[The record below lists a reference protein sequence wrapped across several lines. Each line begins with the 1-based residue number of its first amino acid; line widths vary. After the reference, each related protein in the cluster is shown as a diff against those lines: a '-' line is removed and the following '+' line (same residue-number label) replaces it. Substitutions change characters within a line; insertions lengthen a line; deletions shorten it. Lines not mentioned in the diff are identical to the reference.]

1 MRKVLAY
8 SIVLTG
14 LASLGGG
21 AANGAGQAAS
31 AQTLAALDPTRAGRF
46 ACRGLDATGATL
58 ARRLRQA
65 ERYGNDVGGNGAPG
79 IYDRIPATDLPTGAL
94 DPMAKRYF
102 EQGLALAYGFNHNAA
117 IRSFRRAQALAP
129 DCALCFWGEALAN
142 GPNINAGMDDAGNR
156 AALAALERARALA
169 PQSPPLVQALV
180 AAQARRYSATAD
192 SSSGPNRAALDG
204 AYADAMLGIARRYPQ
219 SDDVAILAAEA
230 AMNTTPWN
238 YFDPATGESRPRIDD
253 AVALAEKVML
263 RSPDDPQAAHLYIH
277 LLEAKDPKR
286 AEAAADQLRQSRPPA
301 LGHLVHM
308 PAHIYFR
315 LGRWQDSIAV
325 NVDAAKADETFLAA
339 VGDDGIVRYGYYPHN
354 VHFIVTSA
362 QMMGDVPLVLS
373 ETTKLTNLLGV
384 DAARALPWIQAIH
397 AAPAFALAQYASPAA
412 TLALTA
418 KPSALAYVEAMRRY
432 ARAVAYAEARDDAG
446 FEAEYAALV
455 AQGSSAGVTDMVAA
469 GFPAPD
475 IVRLAAE
482 VAQGRRAYAKA
493 DYRAA
498 AEHYRR
504 AIALQRTIP
513 YNEPPFWYYP
523 VSQSL
528 GAALFAAGDYAAAGE
543 AFRAALFDAPN
554 SGMALYGLAQ
564 TERKLGHRLEAEA
577 ADAALAKV
585 WVGDRELL
593 RMDRI

>member
-1 MRKVLAY
+1 MRKLLAT
-8 SIVLTG
+8 STILIG
-14 LASLGGG
+14 LASLGGSGAG
-21 AANGAGQAAS
+21 AALSPAK
-31 AQTLAALDPTRAGRF
+31 LAALDPTRAGRV

-58 ARRLRQA
+58 AKRLALA
-65 ERYGNDVGGNGAPG
+65 ERYANDVGGNGAPG
-79 IYDRIPATDLPTGAL
+79 IYDRIPATDLPTDAL

-102 EQGLALAYGFNHNAA
+102 EQGLALAYGFNHKAA

-156 AALAALERARALA
+156 AALAALERARVLA

-180 AAQARRYSATAD
+180 AAQAARYSAAPGAD
-192 SSSGPNRAALDG
+192 RAALDA
-204 AYADAMLGIARRYPQ
+204 AYADAMLAIAADHAD
-219 SDDVAILAAEA
+219 SDDVAILATEA

-238 YFDPATGESRPRIDD
+238 YFDLATGEARPRIER
-253 AVALAEKVML
+253 AVALTERVIA

-277 LLEAKDPKR
+277 LLEARDPKR
-286 AEAAADQLRQSRPPA
+286 AEAAADRLRQSSPPA

-315 LGRWQDSIAV
+315 LGRWKDSIAV
-325 NVDAAKADETFLAA
+325 NIDAAKADEAFLAA
-339 VGDDGIVRYGYYPHN
+339 DGDDGMVRYGYYPHN

-362 QMMGDVPLVLS
+362 QMMGDVPLVMS
-373 ETTKLTNLLGV
+373 ETARLSRIVGV
-384 DAARALPWIQAIH
+384 DAARELPWIQAIH
-397 AAPAFALAQYASPAA
+397 AAPGFALAQYASPDA

-418 KPSALAYVEAMRRY
+418 QPSELAYVEAMRRY
-432 ARAVAYAEARDDAG
+432 SRAVAYALAKDDAG
-446 FEAEYAALV
+446 FEREYAAL
-455 AQGSSAGVTDMVAA
+455 AAAASAPGVTAMAAA

-475 IVRLAAE
+475 IVRLAAA
-482 VAQGRRAYAKA
+482 VAQGRHAYAKR
-493 DYRAA
+493 DFRGAA
-498 AEHYRR
+498 AHYRR
-504 AIALQRTIP
+504 AIELQRLIP

-528 GAALFAAGDYAAAGE
+528 GAALYAAGDYAAAGE

-564 TERKLGHRLEAEA
+564 TERKLGHRLEAQA
-577 ADAALAKV
+577 ADAALARV